1 VLCGLGEQP
10 THPTFWLARQQKNPQ
25 RTLRASSEECEGPR
39 QTGLSKPA
47 TGSEWRAI
55 CFTPP
60 PRACVCVPPRSAARE
75 RETRRERG
83 CHRHRMCGAGLGCP
97 APGVPQRMF
106 GIGTHVADVALRATG
121 QAESK
126 REPTEKLMCSRSKR
140 GARCNPV
147 PCVLS
152 SVQPRER
159 ERGETQTQ
167 KNPHAHRGESDARP
181 PCLAL
186 SKPIHPVQTR
196 RSSEVSV
203 RGQRFSASFE
213 TQVCL
218 SSSNSRVQGRGTAFV
233 GPPSLS
239 VYPMH

>member
-1 VLCGLGEQP
+1 MRVRQCCGPGEHRGEATDTP
-10 THPTFWLARQQKNPQ
+10 HFWLARQQKNPQ

-83 CHRHRMCGAGLGCP
+83 CHRHRMCCAGLGCP
-97 APGVPQRMF
+97 VPGVPQRMF

-126 REPTEKLMCSRSKR
+126 REPTEKLCAAEVREGP
-140 GARCNPV
+140 GATPFRVN
-147 PCVLS
+147 VLCAT
-152 SVQPRER
+152 QR

-167 KNPHAHRGESDARP
+167 KPPRTPGRERRAPPVFGLEQANSPRP
-181 PCLAL
+181 DQA
-186 SKPIHPVQTR
+186 V
-196 RSSEVSV
+196 V
-203 RGQRFSASFE
+203 
-213 TQVCL
+213 
-218 SSSNSRVQGRGTAFV
+218 
-233 GPPSLS
+233 
-239 VYPMH
+239 